1 MQFSKDRSVRPF
13 FEIKK
18 SLPWSPGFI
27 IDDYY
32 DQLTFPGSLSD
43 AQNSPNQSD
52 YYFSVRKSARQSQTG
67 GPIMAARYLR

>member
-32 DQLTFPGSLSD
+32 DQLTFPGSPPAIESLPKHTD
-43 AQNSPNQSD
+43 N
-52 YYFSVRKSARQSQTG
+52 YFSVRKSTRQSQTG